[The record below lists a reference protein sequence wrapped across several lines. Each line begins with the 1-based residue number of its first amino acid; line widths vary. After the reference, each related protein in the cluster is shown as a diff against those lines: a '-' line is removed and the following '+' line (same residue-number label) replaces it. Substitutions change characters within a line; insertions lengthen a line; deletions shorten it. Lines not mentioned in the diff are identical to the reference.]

1 MIFNVTTEEANVL
14 IAGLA
19 ELPFKTAAGLI
30 SKLQFQA
37 QPQLAEEAAAAQ
49 AAIEVAPVQTAEPV
63 NAEPA
68 QTQGE

>member
-19 ELPFKTAAGLI
+19 ELPFKVTAGLI
-30 SKLQFQA
+30 AKLQQQA
-37 QPQLAEEAAAAQ
+37 APQLAEEAAANEAAQ
-49 AAIEVAPVQTAEPV
+49 VQTAEPA

>member
-37 QPQLAEEAAAAQ
+37 QPQLAEEAAVTEA
-49 AAIEVAPVQTAEPV
+49 APVQTAEPA

-68 QTQGE
+68 LTQGE

>member
-19 ELPFKTAAGLI
+19 ELPFKVTAGLI
-30 SKLQFQA
+30 TKLQQQA
-37 QPQLAEEAAAAQ
+37 APQLAEEAAVTEASPVATPDAANS
-49 AAIEVAPVQTAEPV
+49 ESV
-63 NAEPA
+63 

>member
-37 QPQLAEEAAAAQ
+37 QPQLAEEAAANEAAQ
-49 AAIEVAPVQTAEPV
+49 VQTAEPA